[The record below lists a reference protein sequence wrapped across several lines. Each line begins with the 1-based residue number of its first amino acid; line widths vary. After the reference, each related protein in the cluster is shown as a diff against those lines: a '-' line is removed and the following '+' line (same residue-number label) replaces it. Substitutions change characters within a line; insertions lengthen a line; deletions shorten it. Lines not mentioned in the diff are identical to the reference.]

1 MVQQDGAPPD
11 TNPGLDVLV
20 VDDDRDTADSLA
32 ILLRLWGHRARV
44 AYGAEAALL
53 AAGDEPPEVVLLD
66 LGLPG
71 MNGFALGA
79 GLRALNGMR
88 DALVIAITGHT
99 HLAHRD
105 RDKECRFADVLIKP
119 VEPETLRRLLAD
131 RQTVR
136 TRPDPAAP
144 AATVPSTRDQ
154 RLGAGAR
161 VDSGEPHRTFG

>member
-44 AYGAEAALL
+44 AYGAEAA
-53 AAGDEPPEVVLLD
+53 P
-66 LGLPG
+66 
-71 MNGFALGA
+71 LGA